1 MKSVIYLDLLE
12 TRLAQ
17 DCVPVV
23 PYPKGTA
30 LAKDVLHILVPPPL
44 EGSRK
49 DY

>member
-1 MKSVIYLDLLE
+1 MKSVICLDLFE
-12 TRLAQ
+12 TRHAQ
-17 DCVPVV
+17 GCVPAV
-23 PYPKGTA
+23 PYPEGTA